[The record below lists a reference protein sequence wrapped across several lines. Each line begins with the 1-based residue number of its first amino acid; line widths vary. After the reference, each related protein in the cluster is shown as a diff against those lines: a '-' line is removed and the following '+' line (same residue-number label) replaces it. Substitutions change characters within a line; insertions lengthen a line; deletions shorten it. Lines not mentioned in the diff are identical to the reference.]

1 MVVAVDNATSTTGD
15 EAELADAFA
24 KAACTGVDPCEK
36 PPTVVSITSS
46 RRRRLSDAAV
56 TYQVTIVK
64 YQANTATD
72 KVADAATINTGVLAS
87 ALGVDEAEVEVLS
100 TDIMQMVLKI
110 SYQLTTTDEAEADAA
125 AFEETVQKDV
135 AEALDVAPEDVQVE
149 VSALL
154 LPPPS
159 PPSPPPPTPP
169 DKEEPDGDDDD
180 EYRPWYDWSQ
190 AQRLGATIGGS
201 VGVCLCLSCIG
212 VCYFK
217 KMRKPSRS
225 SWSSS
230 VKAEQRQG
238 LSLGGM
244 GSSVVSQTL

>member
-1 MVVAVDNATSTTGD
+1 MVVAVDNATSTTG
-15 EAELADAFA
+15 EEELADAVA
-24 KAACTGVDPCEK
+24 KAACTNADPCEK

-212 VCYFK
+212 VCLC
-217 KMRKPSRS
+217 
-225 SWSSS
+225 
-230 VKAEQRQG
+230 
-238 LSLGGM
+238 LSCID
-244 GSSVVSQTL
+244 